1 MDYISATDAKREL
14 GTLLAKARRG
24 PITVRKQNRDAAV
37 ILSPE
42 DYRRLIR
49 LNIEE
54 FQDFRARVGRDA
66 ATRGL
71 TAEQLDALLSEP
83 A

>member
-66 ATRGL
+66 AARGL